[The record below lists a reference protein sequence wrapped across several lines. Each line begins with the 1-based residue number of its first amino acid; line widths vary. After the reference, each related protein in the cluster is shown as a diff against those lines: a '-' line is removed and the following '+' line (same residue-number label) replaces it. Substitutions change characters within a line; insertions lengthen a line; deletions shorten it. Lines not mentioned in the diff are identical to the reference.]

1 MCFERNQF
9 NHCFTVPLSCRE
21 VHPFKLNIS
30 KNTDFYMLVD
40 STLENLPLNQ
50 AVVGSVIL
58 KLYQCSLS
66 FVAYLFSSK
75 SKNLSRVLCCG
86 WGF

>member
-1 MCFERNQF
+1 
-9 NHCFTVPLSCRE
+9 
-21 VHPFKLNIS
+21 
-30 KNTDFYMLVD
+30 MLVD